1 MALTNAERQRHY
13 RRRAFGA
20 DGTLTRLTTPLS
32 TEAAAALNRLAHG
45 YGRTKRHA
53 VEKALML
60 TDAAIINRLPE
71 PDKRAYQTGT
81 LAKGALQDALR
92 RHEPAPKNQ
101 QERASNPEHQ
111 RLFTIPAPLCSNEGA
126 LTVPEL
132 PAQQAIT
139 GDPEIDACL
148 WLAQVCKTARHP
160 GVLDKV
166 LVAAQR
172 ITTPAKEIEQRYVDW
187 LKQQPGVHPMRV
199 IFASFDMANIE
210 EKVAKARERIVVY
223 NEGAAIFG
231 SYQQALMPTP
241 PEQMIER
248 TVGELPG
255 GDDDLL
261 YRWTQEQRAELF
273 ARSVNPTTLTE
284 VAAELHY
291 WRWLHDIRWK
301 LQQTEAPDE
310 DSPDDPPEISAR
322 RDWVEGLL
330 CELPPQSPAEAL
342 QIGEAVRH
350 GLVETGS
357 VDDWKTQ
364 AAILE
369 HLLRQAVEQC

>member
-20 DGTLTRLTTPLS
+20 NGTLTRLTTPLS
-32 TEAAAALNRLAHG
+32 AEATAALNRLAHG
-45 YGRTKRHA
+45 YGRTKRRT
-53 VEKALML
+53 VEKALMI
-60 TDAAIINRLPE
+60 TDAAVCSRLSE
-71 PDKRAYQTGT
+71 PDKTAYQTGA
-81 LAKGALQDALR
+81 LAKGTLQAALR
-92 RHEPAPKNQ
+92 RHEPASKNQ

-111 RLFTIPAPLCSNEGA
+111 RLFTIPTPLCSHERA

-132 PAQQAIT
+132 PEQQAIT

-148 WLAQVCKTARHP
+148 WLAKVCKTARDP

-187 LKQQPGVHPMRV
+187 LKQQPGIHSMQVA
-199 IFASFDMANIE
+199 FASIGMANIE

-231 SYQQALMPTP
+231 SYRHALMPTP

-248 TVGELPG
+248 TVGELPDG
-255 GDDDLL
+255 ADDLF

-284 VAAELHY
+284 AAAELHY
-291 WRWLHDIRWK
+291 WRWLHNIRWK
-301 LQQTEAPDE
+301 MQQAEAPDE
-310 DSPDDPPEISAR
+310 YCPDAPPEISAR

-330 CELPPQSPAEAL
+330 CELPTQSPAEAL

-350 GLVETGS
+350 GLVETDS
-357 VDDWKTQ
+357 VNDWKTQ

-369 HLLRQAVEQC
+369 HLLRQVVKQG